1 MVKSMSEDL
10 KHTPEI
16 LSAKDLQDMGFSR
29 SMSYALFNR
38 EDIPV
43 IRIGKRKF
51 IRREKFMEWLAELY
65 AKRDKLI
72 KRQAA
77 VKEQEKLLD
86 KRIAALNEKIK
97 EIERTRLL
105 NMCKERN
112 WTLSDLMDVL
122 ESIPE
127 GMDFKTFTKKVNKK
141 SQQTKKEEH
150 DDQI

>member
-1 MVKSMSEDL
+1 MENKNSAAMKAAEQQTESTKVKRTDEE
-10 KHTPEI
+10 K
-16 LSAKDLQDMGFSR
+16 LQ
-29 SMSYALFNR
+29 
-38 EDIPV
+38 
-43 IRIGKRKF
+43 
-51 IRREKFMEWLAELY
+51 ELY
-65 AKRDKLI
+65 AKRDKLL
-72 KRQAA
+72 KRLAD
-77 VKEQEKLLD
+77 VKAQEKSLD

-127 GMDFKTFTKKVNKK
+127 GMDFKTFSKKVNKK
-141 SQQTKKEEH
+141 AQQTKKEEH

>member
-1 MVKSMSEDL
+1 MVNEN
-10 KHTPEI
+10 
-16 LSAKDLQDMGFSR
+16 SAAMKAAKKQTEPTKPKRTNEEKLQ
-29 SMSYALFNR
+29 
-38 EDIPV
+38 
-43 IRIGKRKF
+43 
-51 IRREKFMEWLAELY
+51 ELY
-65 AKRDKLI
+65 AKRDKLL

-77 VKEQEKLLD
+77 VKTQEKSLD
-86 KRIAALNEKIK
+86 KRITALKGKIK

-127 GMDFKTFTKKVNKK
+127 GKNFKTFTKKVNKK
-141 SQQTKKEEH
+141 SQQTRKEKH

>member
-1 MVKSMSEDL
+1 MTEKNNVPAVD
-10 KHTPEI
+10 
-16 LSAKDLQDMGFSR
+16 
-29 SMSYALFNR
+29 
-38 EDIPV
+38 DIPAEQQTEPTKP
-43 IRIGKRKF
+43 KRTNE
-51 IRREKFMEWLAELY
+51 EKLQELY
-65 AKRDKLI
+65 AKRDKLL
-72 KRQAA
+72 KRQAD
-77 VKEQEKLLD
+77 VKAQEKSLD

-112 WTLSDLMDVL
+112 WTPSDLMEVL

-141 SQQTKKEEH
+141 AQQTKKEEH

>member
-1 MVKSMSEDL
+1 MENKNSAAMKAAEQQTESTKVKRTDEE
-10 KHTPEI
+10 K
-16 LSAKDLQDMGFSR
+16 LQ
-29 SMSYALFNR
+29 
-38 EDIPV
+38 
-43 IRIGKRKF
+43 
-51 IRREKFMEWLAELY
+51 ELY

-77 VKEQEKLLD
+77 VKEQEKSLD

-112 WTLSDLMDVL
+112 WTPSDLMDGL
-122 ESIPE
+122 ASSRE
-127 GMDFKTFTKKVNKK
+127 GMDCKTFTKKVTKK
-141 SQQTKKEEH
+141 AQQTKKEEH

>member
-1 MVKSMSEDL
+1 MTENNNVPAVD
-10 KHTPEI
+10 
-16 LSAKDLQDMGFSR
+16 
-29 SMSYALFNR
+29 
-38 EDIPV
+38 DIPAEQQTEPTKP
-43 IRIGKRKF
+43 KRTNE
-51 IRREKFMEWLAELY
+51 EKLQELY
-65 AKRDKLI
+65 AKRDKLL
-72 KRQAA
+72 KRLAD
-77 VKEQEKLLD
+77 VKVQEKSLD
-86 KRIAALNEKIK
+86 KRITALNEKIK

-141 SQQTKKEEH
+141 AQQTKKEEH

>member
-1 MVKSMSEDL
+1 MTENNNVPAVD
-10 KHTPEI
+10 
-16 LSAKDLQDMGFSR
+16 
-29 SMSYALFNR
+29 
-38 EDIPV
+38 DIPTEQQTELTNP
-43 IRIGKRKF
+43 KRTNE
-51 IRREKFMEWLAELY
+51 EKLQELY
-65 AKRDKLI
+65 AKRDKLL

-77 VKEQEKLLD
+77 VKTQEKSLD
-86 KRIAALNEKIK
+86 KRITDLKEKIK

>member
-1 MVKSMSEDL
+1 MTEKNNVPAVD
-10 KHTPEI
+10 
-16 LSAKDLQDMGFSR
+16 
-29 SMSYALFNR
+29 
-38 EDIPV
+38 DIPAEQQTEPTKL
-43 IRIGKRKF
+43 KRTNE
-51 IRREKFMEWLAELY
+51 EKLQELY
-65 AKRDKLI
+65 AKRDKLL
-72 KRQAA
+72 KRQAD
-77 VKEQEKLLD
+77 VKAQEKSLD

-127 GMDFKTFTKKVNKK
+127 GMDFKTFAKKANKK
-141 SQQTKKEEH
+141 AQQTKKEEH

>member
-1 MVKSMSEDL
+1 MNEKERT
-10 KHTPEI
+10 TPTAEPATEQQTE
-16 LSAKDLQDMGFSR
+16 LTNPKRTNEEKLQ
-29 SMSYALFNR
+29 
-38 EDIPV
+38 
-43 IRIGKRKF
+43 
-51 IRREKFMEWLAELY
+51 ELY
-65 AKRDKLI
+65 AKRDKLL

-77 VKEQEKLLD
+77 VKTQEKSLD
-86 KRIAALNEKIK
+86 KRITDLKEKIK

>member
-1 MVKSMSEDL
+1 MVNKNSAAMKAAEKQTEPTKSKRTNEE
-10 KHTPEI
+10 K
-16 LSAKDLQDMGFSR
+16 LQ
-29 SMSYALFNR
+29 
-38 EDIPV
+38 
-43 IRIGKRKF
+43 
-51 IRREKFMEWLAELY
+51 ELY
-65 AKRDKLI
+65 AKRDKLLE
-72 KRQAA
+72 RLED
-77 VKEQEKLLD
+77 VKAQEKSLD

-127 GMDFKTFTKKVNKK
+127 GMDFKTFSKKVNKK
-141 SQQTKKEEH
+141 AQQTKKEEH

>member
-1 MVKSMSEDL
+1 MTDEKMTKPTAEAT
-10 KHTPEI
+10 KPKRTNEE
-16 LSAKDLQDMGFSR
+16 KLQ
-29 SMSYALFNR
+29 
-38 EDIPV
+38 
-43 IRIGKRKF
+43 
-51 IRREKFMEWLAELY
+51 ELY
-65 AKRDKLI
+65 AKRDKLL
-72 KRQAA
+72 KRLAD
-77 VKEQEKLLD
+77 VKAQEKSLD

-127 GMDFKTFTKKVNKK
+127 GMDFKTFAKKVNKK
-141 SQQTKKEEH
+141 AQQTKKEEQ

>member
-1 MVKSMSEDL
+1 MTDEKMT
-10 KHTPEI
+10 TPKAEPT
-16 LSAKDLQDMGFSR
+16 KPKRTNEEKLQ
-29 SMSYALFNR
+29 
-38 EDIPV
+38 
-43 IRIGKRKF
+43 
-51 IRREKFMEWLAELY
+51 ELY
-65 AKRDKLI
+65 AKRDKLL

-77 VKEQEKLLD
+77 VKEQEKSLD
-86 KRIAALNEKIK
+86 KRITALNEKIK

-127 GMDFKTFTKKVNKK
+127 GMDFKTFAKKVNKK

>member
-1 MVKSMSEDL
+1 MVNEN
-10 KHTPEI
+10 
-16 LSAKDLQDMGFSR
+16 SAAMKAAEKQTEPTKPKRTIEEKLQ
-29 SMSYALFNR
+29 
-38 EDIPV
+38 
-43 IRIGKRKF
+43 
-51 IRREKFMEWLAELY
+51 ELY

-97 EIERTRLL
+97 EIERKMLL
-105 NMCKERN
+105 EMCKERG
-112 WTLSDLMDVL
+112 WTLNDLMDML

-127 GMDFKTFTKKVNKK
+127 GMDFKTFAKKVNKK
-141 SQQTKKEEH
+141 VQQTKKEEH

>member
-1 MVKSMSEDL
+1 MNEKERT
-10 KHTPEI
+10 TPTAEP
-16 LSAKDLQDMGFSR
+16 ATEQQTEPTKPKRTNEEKLQ
-29 SMSYALFNR
+29 
-38 EDIPV
+38 
-43 IRIGKRKF
+43 
-51 IRREKFMEWLAELY
+51 ELY
-65 AKRDKLI
+65 AKRDKLL
-72 KRQAA
+72 KRLAD
-77 VKEQEKLLD
+77 VKAQEKSLD

-97 EIERTRLL
+97 KIERTRLL